1 MHRVVRHRR
10 LGWILMVTHSAGE
23 IRARLSHVRWI
34 GGAPGAGK
42 STIARRLTDR
52 YGLQLYTVEP
62 FTKFSGRLTPDEAPL
77 LHAFMSMSMDE
88 RWLNRPPCSKPSTDF
103 KRKAFNSSSRIFWRC
118 QQMSSSSL
126 GFKLLPRL
134 VAPHLSDPRH
144 AIWLL
149 PTAEFRRKAFD
160 SGGSTWDIPNK
171 TSNPDRTLANLS
183 ACDELF
189 TSALTREVSE
199 LGQAKLVMDGSL
211 DIAMSSRVVAQPLD
225 LNSTS
230 SDIS

>member
-1 MHRVVRHRR
+1 VHRVVRHRR

-88 RWLNRPPCSKPSTDF
+88 RWLNRPPATMFETFHGFQEEGFQLIIEDLLAMPTDVLII
-103 KRKAFNSSSRIFWRC
+103 AE
-118 QQMSSSSL
+118 

-160 SGGSTWDIPNK
+160 SGGST
-171 TSNPDRTLANLS
+171 
-183 ACDELF
+183 
-189 TSALTREVSE
+189 
-199 LGQAKLVMDGSL
+199 
-211 DIAMSSRVVAQPLD
+211 
-225 LNSTS
+225 
-230 SDIS
+230 